1 MAQLTIEKVG
11 RRHYVIGNTY
21 PVKDKLR
28 AAGCSWDS
36 DRKQWYTGKAD
47 LAEKIAAL
55 EIVDV
60 EPKTETV
67 DLDAAVIIGRA
78 NYKGRAYYVLATW
91 GNERG
96 YVSKAKLCFRD
107 GSCVFWA
114 HADNG
119 LELTTRYQT
128 AKSINGL
135 RAYAE
140 KRRAEQ
146 AGTSPCPTCAKY
158 CTCSQG
164 FCAHCHDGCD
174 RCGRER

>member
-21 PVKDKLR
+21 PIKDKLR

-55 EIVDV
+55 ETSDA
-60 EPKTETV
+60 PAAKETV
-67 DLDAAVIIGRA
+67 DLDAHVIKGSA
-78 NYKGRAYYVLATW
+78 LYKGKSYYVLAISEDQY
-91 GNERG
+91 GNAR
-96 YVSKAKLCFRD
+96 SAKLCFRD
-107 GSCVFWA
+107 GSTVFWGKSE
-114 HADNG
+114 NG
-119 LELTTRYQT
+119 LQIQKCYREPR
-128 AKSINGL
+128 SINGL

-146 AGTSPCPTCAKY
+146 AGTSACPACAKY

-164 FCAHCHDGCD
+164 FCTHCHDGCD